1 MKQLFFAVLPTLFLT
16 GLFVGIVHLIGF
28 IVRRFKGM

>member
-1 MKQLFFAVLPTLFLT
+1 MKDLFFAVLPTLFLT
-16 GLFVGIVHLIGF
+16 GLFVGVVHLVAF